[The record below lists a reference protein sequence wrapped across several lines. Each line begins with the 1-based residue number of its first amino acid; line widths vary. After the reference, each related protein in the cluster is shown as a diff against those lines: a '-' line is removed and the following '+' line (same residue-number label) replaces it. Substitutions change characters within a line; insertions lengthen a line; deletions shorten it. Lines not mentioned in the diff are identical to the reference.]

1 MKNGEQDICIRLGI
15 RLRKMRERR
24 GWGQED
30 LAAHSGIGRP
40 FISRLENGKREPC
53 LRSLETLARS
63 FDMTISQFMRGI

>member
-1 MKNGEQDICIRLGI
+1 MKPQEDICIRFGARI
-15 RLRKMRERR
+15 RRLRERR

-53 LRSLETLARS
+53 LRSMETLARS
-63 FDMTISQFMRGI
+63 FDMSISQFMRGL